1 MEFIEATAFTRQL
14 LHYLQDDEY
23 RSLQDALAENPQ
35 LGEVIQGTGG
45 FRKMRWADQRR
56 GKGKRGGLRVVYFY
70 FEEDEQIWMLTVY
83 GKDEAEAEAQRPQQ
97 RAKEGSTCGH
107 NGRES
112 RSQGKAQDRGE
123 VWQEVTWPSAT
134 FSKK

>member
-83 GKDEAEAEAQRPQQ
+83 GKNEADDLSKEQKKALHAAITAEKAVRK
-97 RAKEGSTCGH
+97 AKRRIAGKS
-107 NGRES
+107 GR
-112 RSQGKAQDRGE
+112 R
-123 VWQEVTWPSAT
+123 
-134 FSKK
+134 